1 MIPERFSCRIYGVLQ
16 RGRKILLTRSVF
28 CRLHEHQKVFSSN
41 TPEVRPCRHEGGLEF
56 VNFPGGGVELGEAPM
71 EALRREYFEE
81 TGLAIKPVRVLYA
94 SEGRHISSQLPLQ
107 IVSVYWL
114 VRRTSGTLKM
124 RGNGDDILH
133 LFWSDLDAIS
143 TDEMFPSD
151 REFSGVLPS
160 LLKV

>member
-1 MIPERFSCRIYGVLQ
+1 MKPERFSCRIYGVLQ

-28 CRLHEHQKVFSSN
+28 CRHHEK
-41 TPEVRPCRHEGGLEF
+41 TPDVRPCRHEGGLEF
-56 VNFPGGGVELGEAPM
+56 VNFPGGGVELGEAPR

-114 VRRTSGTLKM
+114 IRRTSGTLRM
-124 RGNGDDILH
+124 RGNGDDVLH
-133 LFWSDLDAIS
+133 LFWSDRGRIP

-160 LLKV
+160 LLNT